1 MVEVVTDGQPTA
13 FFNIIKM
20 GKNEE
25 SDTLVL
31 GHKKVG
37 TPDTGCIRKVGCLLT
52 GVGVGNTTE
61 RLKRPPNC

>member
-13 FFNIIKM
+13 FCNNLKI

-25 SDTLVL
+25 SDISVL

-37 TPDTGCIRKVGCLLT
+37 TPDTGCIRKVRRLLT
-52 GVGVGNTTE
+52 GVGVGNTTG